1 MGVSRP
7 RVFRG
12 FQPQTDVYEPWSD
25 LATPFL
31 NLGELHAGHTDVDD
45 LGEKGC
51 KRAEPEPDEHSVRP
65 SDLSL
70 SCSLSS
76 LPSPV
81 GD

>member
-1 MGVSRP
+1 MAFSPKRTSMSRGAASLP
-7 RVFRG
+7 
-12 FQPQTDVYEPWSD
+12 
-25 LATPFL
+25 LFL
-31 NLGELHAGHTDVDD
+31 NLGELHAGYTDVDD
-45 LGEKGC
+45 LGEKGY
-51 KRAEPEPDEHSVRP
+51 KRAEPEPGEHPGRP